1 MHSGGK
7 LPVFASS
14 WIEPRKATYFAA
26 LAGWPGEHCQRP
38 SNMPQVAVQKGLPNL
53 APTLP

>member
-1 MHSGGK
+1 MHSGEK